1 MTMIDT
7 KIFDDKLNLF
17 ARTTYD
23 DMGKYWEN
31 VARANY
37 YKGIYVAACA
47 IENGES
53 TVEELKAQ
61 ILEKLEKIP

>member
-1 MTMIDT
+1 MIDT
-7 KIFDDKLNLF
+7 KIFDDKTQRL
-17 ARTTYD
+17 ARTTYG
-23 DMGKYWEN
+23 DMGKYWED
-31 VARANY
+31 VAHVNY

-53 TVEELKAQ
+53 TPEELKAQ